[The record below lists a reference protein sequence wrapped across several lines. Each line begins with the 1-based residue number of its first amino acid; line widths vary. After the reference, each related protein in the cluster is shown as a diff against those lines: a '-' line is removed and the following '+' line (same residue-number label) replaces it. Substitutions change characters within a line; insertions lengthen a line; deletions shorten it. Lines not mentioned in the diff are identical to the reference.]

1 MDFFSLSN
9 LRFLRDA
16 QSDSPA
22 NDPPVIRPACAFL
35 RRAAL
40 FGPKRPPGLRRR
52 RLHAKAKNC
61 ANAKKDEAN
70 QRKRKHRQ
78 QLASVQDSVQL
89 QEQIRRLD
97 EQLTLINGRDV
108 VAHQNAQGAAYNVM
122 RVYFECVARG
132 FDPVRY
138 PEQAEAT
145 VQFFNS
151 AFVKDL
157 KTNDFTGSEKF
168 LEQWQLVNECHAN
181 VGCAAASIDVY
192 PLTDKHLAGGGEEL
206 ERHVNV
212 VKSCGATTL
221 QISRTTIERIFPHI
235 LSDEPLVQS
244 LIGKSYSFAF
254 TLIAYVDE
262 RDGRIFQTE
271 STVDLTSA
279 LLDMLQDP
287 FVTIKMVDAA
297 AMTKRGNLL
306 LMDDV
311 LEDQNVIENGFL

>member
-1 MDFFSLSN
+1 MK
-9 LRFLRDA
+9 
-16 QSDSPA
+16 DS
-22 NDPPVIRPACAFL
+22 I
-35 RRAAL
+35 
-40 FGPKRPPGLRRR
+40 K
-52 RLHAKAKNC
+52 
-61 ANAKKDEAN
+61 
-70 QRKRKHRQ
+70 
-78 QLASVQDSVQL
+78 L
-89 QEQIRRLD
+89 QEQIRQLD
-97 EQLTLINGRDV
+97 EQLTLIHGRDV
-108 VAHQNAQGAAYNVM
+108 VARQNAQGAAYNVM
-122 RVYFECVARG
+122 RVYFDRIVRG

-138 PEQAEAT
+138 PEQARAT
-145 VQFFNS
+145 LDFFNA

-157 KTNDFTGSEKF
+157 KTNDFTGRDKY
-168 LEQWQLVNECHAN
+168 LEQWQLVNECQAN
-181 VGCAAASIDVY
+181 VGCKAASIDVY
-192 PLTDKHLAGGGEEL
+192 PFTDEHLVDGNEEL

-244 LIGKSYSFAF
+244 LIGKKYSFSF

-287 FVTIKMVDAA
+287 FMTIKMVDAA

-306 LMDDV
+306 LMEDV
-311 LEDQNVIENGFL
+311 HEDQNVIENGFVGLARLGSSE

>member
-9 LRFLRDA
+9 ARFLRDA
-16 QSDSPA
+16 
-22 NDPPVIRPACAFL
+22 PPLNGSVIRPSCAFL

-40 FGPKRPPGLRRR
+40 IGPKRPPGLRRHR
-52 RLHAKAKNC
+52 RLHSKSC
-61 ANAKKDEAN
+61 ANAKKDAAN
-70 QRKRKHRQ
+70 DRKRRRRQ
-78 QLASVQDSVQL
+78 ELASARDSEQL
-89 QEQIRRLD
+89 QAQIRHLD

-108 VAHQNAQGAAYNVM
+108 VARQNAQGAAFNVM
-122 RVYFECVARG
+122 RVYFERIVRG

-138 PEQAEAT
+138 PEQADAPL
-145 VQFFNS
+145 QFFNA

-157 KTNDFTGSEKF
+157 KTNDFTGRDKY
-168 LEQWQLVNECHAN
+168 LEQWQLVNECYAR
-181 VGCAAASIDVY
+181 VGCEATSIDVY
-192 PLTDKHLAGGGEEL
+192 PLTDERLADDDEEL

-212 VKSCGATTL
+212 
-221 QISRTTIERIFPHI
+221 ISRTTIERIFPHI
-235 LSDEPLVQS
+235 LSDEVLVQS
-244 LIGKSYSFAF
+244 LIGKTYSFAF
-254 TLIAYVDE
+254 TLIAYVDA

-287 FVTIKMVDAA
+287 FVTIKMVDA
-297 AMTKRGNLL
+297 MTKRGNLL

>member
-1 MDFFSLSN
+1 MDIFSLTN

-16 QSDSPA
+16 HVLGSA
-22 NDPPVIRPACAFL
+22 GRPPCALL

-52 RLHAKAKNC
+52 RLQSKSC
-61 ANAKKDEAN
+61 TNARKVDVNAYKRRRKQEIASIKD
-70 QRKRKHRQ
+70 
-78 QLASVQDSVQL
+78 SMQL
-89 QEQIRRLD
+89 QEQIRHLD
-97 EQLTLINGRDV
+97 EQLSLINGRDV
-108 VAHQNAQGAAYNVM
+108 VARQNAQGAAFNLM
-122 RVYFECVARG
+122 RVYFDRIAHG

-138 PEQAEAT
+138 PDEAEAT
-145 VQFFNS
+145 LQFFNA
-151 AFVKDL
+151 AFFKDL
-157 KTNDFTGSEKF
+157 KTNDFTGREKY
-168 LEQWQLVNECHAN
+168 LEQWQLVNECHAQ
-181 VGCAAASIDVY
+181 VGCAAASIEVY
-192 PLTDKHLAGGGEEL
+192 PLTDEHLADGDEEL
-206 ERHVNV
+206 ERHVSV

-221 QISRTTIERIFPHI
+221 QISPTTIERIFPHI
-235 LSDEPLVQS
+235 LSDETLVQS
-244 LIGKSYSFAF
+244 LIGKTYSFAF

-262 RDGRIFQTE
+262 RDGRVFQTE
-271 STVDLTSA
+271 STIDLTSA